1 MARRFR
7 RDAAILFP
15 AVGAQLI
22 ASTGIFIVPFIVAA
36 LMAAGAFDEQSAGFL
51 ISMEATAASLTT
63 IGLSAWMQARSRRRW
78 ALIGAVLV
86 IAGNAVSL
94 ISLDMPMLAAARL
107 AAGIGAGIVTAEVA
121 AVVARGLD
129 RERLISGLTIAAV
142 LNGSL
147 WIYAIPNAPE
157 ELGYR
162 APYLALLVTCLIGAA
177 LLTRLPSPP
186 VRRAAAQTPGSA
198 PVRSSPLAFAVLPAI
213 FLTQLGQGSF
223 WTLVAIYGSSAGLT
237 EEAIGTFLSLAT
249 LLLLVGVIG
258 TAAAGTSLGRFA
270 PLFVLT
276 VINMASIV
284 AITYAP
290 DPTVYVAANV
300 VQAITN
306 LSSLVYQ
313 LGLAAAVDRSGRLFA
328 AANGLVGLGN
338 GLGAAVA
345 GAVAVKF
352 GAPQVG
358 LAVVVFNVAALALF
372 ALVGAGIA
380 RRWVAVRA

>member
-22 ASTGIFIVPFIVAA
+22 ASTGIFVVPFIVAA

-63 IGLSAWMQARSRRRW
+63 IGLSVWRRPHSRRVW

-86 IAGNAVSL
+86 IGGNSISL
-94 ISLDMPMLAAARL
+94 ISLEMPMLAVARL

-157 ELGYR
+157 VLGYR
-162 APYLALLVTCLIGAA
+162 APYLALLVTCLIGGA

-186 VRRAAAQTPGSA
+186 VRRATRQSQSAAA
-198 PVRSSPLAFAVLPAI
+198 VRNSPIAFAVLPAI

-223 WTLVAIYGSSAGLT
+223 WTLVAIYGVSAGLT

-258 TAAAGTSLGRFA
+258 TAAAGTRLGRFG

-276 VINMASIV
+276 IVNVGSIV
-284 AITYAP
+284 AITYAS

-300 VQAITN
+300 VQAVTN

-345 GAVAVKF
+345 GAIAVEF
-352 GAPQVG
+352 GAAHVG
-358 LAVVVFNVAALALF
+358 IAVVLFNAVALF
-372 ALVGAGIA
+372 LFGLIGAGVA
-380 RRWVAVRA
+380 RRWVAMRA